1 MLDVSSMYKE
11 ESYTED
17 HIEVDG
23 GEMIAGSDGS
33 SFMPYTSAS
42 DKEYGVRDLGVL
54 INLSHLIQVPKPSN
68 RFTVTIDR
76 SLINSLSVVPSSISS
91 TYISLC
97 GPSVSNGNSNP
108 SNTIASMAA
117 ATPAVTITTVAVAIT
132 TAATTTTTTTIA
144 GNTATTGGTITTTT
158 TTTCPTPTTIAV
170 PAATSSITRTCM
182 HPVYPKFGLF
192 QFTEP
197 VGPTQVL
204 PANASAMKFFMQ
216 MFDEDLFQ
224 HIVD

>member
-42 DKEYGVRDLGVL
+42 DKEDGASDLGVH

-91 TYISLC
+91 TCISLC

-117 ATPAVTITTVAVAIT
+117 ATPAVTVITVAVVIT
-132 TAATTTTTTTIA
+132 TAATTTTTTTTA
-144 GNTATTGGTITTTT
+144 GNTVTTGGTTYY
-158 TTTCPTPTTIAV
+158 
-170 PAATSSITRTCM
+170 
-182 HPVYPKFGLF
+182 H
-192 QFTEP
+192 
-197 VGPTQVL
+197 
-204 PANASAMKFFMQ
+204 
-216 MFDEDLFQ
+216 
-224 HIVD
+224 